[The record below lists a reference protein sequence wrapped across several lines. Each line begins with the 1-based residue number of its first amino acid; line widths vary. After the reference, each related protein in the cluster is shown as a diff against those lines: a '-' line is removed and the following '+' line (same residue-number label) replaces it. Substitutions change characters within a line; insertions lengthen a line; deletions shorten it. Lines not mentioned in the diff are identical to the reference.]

1 MTHPYAAHRSHLVE
15 KSRVKHITGH
25 SGGGRAHYADGGAV
39 RESDDDVLEDKAI
52 ARKAVHKH
60 EKKLHKGQPMTAL
73 KDGGHVE
80 GKAPKHHLGKRAHRA
95 KGGRTHKGKTI
106 INIHAGAPGAA
117 AGGAPMPVPM
127 PAPAMGAPM
136 VPPPGGPPPGLGG
149 PPPGGMRP
157 PGMPPPGMP
166 PMRARGGKVHG
177 GVRNQGPGDKMP
189 QDPPGWKESA
199 KNKTKVQ
206 HSDGKGDEAKDMNRP
221 KPITYARGGHVKN
234 ASSAVATAPTHGGK
248 PVVSRASATAKPVG
262 GMARVSEPE
271 KPDGGNFANIQAGSK
286 SGIGRLQK
294 ARAAS
299 KHPGGMAP

>member
-1 MTHPYAAHRSHLVE
+1 MSHPYNDHRAHKHE
-15 KSRVKHITGH
+15 KARVKHITGH

-52 ARKAVHKH
+52 AKKAVHKH
-60 EKKLHKGQPMTAL
+60 EKKLHRGAPMTAL

-95 KGGRTHKGKTI
+95 KGGRTHHKGKTI

-127 PAPAMGAPM
+127 AGPPMAPPM
-136 VPPPGGPPPGLGG
+136 APPPGGPPPGLGG
-149 PPPGGMRP
+149 APPGMRP

-166 PMRARGGKVHG
+166 PMRARGGKVAG
-177 GVRNQGPGDKMP
+177 GVRGQGPGDKMP

-199 KNKTKVQ
+199 KHKTKVQ

-221 KPITYARGGHVKN
+221 KPVTYARGGHVKN
-234 ASSAVATAPTHGGK
+234 ASNAVATAPTHGAK
-248 PVVSRASATAKPVG
+248 PAVSRASPQAKPVG
-262 GMARVSEPE
+262 GMPRVSQPE
-271 KPDGGNFANIQAGSK
+271 KPDGGNFRNIPAGSK
-286 SGIGRLQK
+286 SGEGRLEK

-299 KHPGGMAP
+299 GSRGGMAP